1 MSFKLPELP
10 YSMNA
15 LEPHISKKTV
25 EFHYTKH
32 HQGYVNKLNGLV
44 EGTEKEKMS
53 LEELILQN
61 SGGIFNNAAQTWN
74 HTFYWES
81 LSPKGGGSPKGEL
94 ADAIT
99 KKYGSFDKFKE
110 EFSKKA
116 ATLFGSGWTWLVKTK
131 SGDLDIIQAQ
141 NADNPITEGH
151 TPLLTCDVW
160 EHAYYLDKQNRKPAY
175 VDDFWN
181 LVNWEKVNERYIEN

>member
-1 MSFKLPELP
+1 
-10 YSMNA
+10 
-15 LEPHISKKTV
+15 
-25 EFHYTKH
+25 
-32 HQGYVNKLNGLV
+32 
-44 EGTEKEKMS
+44 
-53 LEELILQN
+53 
-61 SGGIFNNAAQTWN
+61 
-74 HTFYWES
+74 
-81 LSPKGGGSPKGEL
+81 LSPKGGGSPKGEI
-94 ADAIT
+94 ADAIN

-181 LVNWEKVNERYIEN
+181 IVNWEKVNERYIEN